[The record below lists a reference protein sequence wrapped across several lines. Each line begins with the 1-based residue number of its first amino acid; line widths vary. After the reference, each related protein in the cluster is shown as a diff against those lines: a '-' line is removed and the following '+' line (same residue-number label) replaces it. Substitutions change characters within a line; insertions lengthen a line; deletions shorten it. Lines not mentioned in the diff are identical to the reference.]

1 MEAVARAVE
10 GTGVEGKEVAA
21 RVAARAEEGTEA
33 AATVAEVREEEATAA
48 AARVVAVTVAATAVA
63 AMVEAVTVVAAT
75 AVAATAEAM
84 EAAETAE
91 VATAAAGGGGGG
103 DGGGDSGGSDGGG
116 GDGGGDGGG
125 GEGGDD
131 GALKRGSTDG
141 RSRCRPSPS
150 RTHIGLGCKLRGPST
165 RVLRHKPVPR
175 DLSCIASGSPGQR
188 SSSHAAPDQ
197 RGVVSVWC
205 ATSFAGFGDDHGDER
220 KLFRTPKLSSRG
232 LSIPCEWPVPLAAA
246 VLDRSTSG
254 GATIGGAVGN
264 SR

>member
-1 MEAVARAVE
+1 LLEQLSAHP
-10 GTGVEGKEVAA
+10 GVPHDGPVQP
-21 RVAARAEEGTEA
+21 AEQVHWPPGRHTPC
-33 AATVAEVREEEATAA
+33 
-48 AARVVAVTVAATAVA
+48 
-63 AMVEAVTVVAAT
+63 
-75 AVAATAEAM
+75 
-84 EAAETAE
+84 
-91 VATAAAGGGGGG
+91 
-103 DGGGDSGGSDGGG
+103 
-116 GDGGGDGGG
+116 
-125 GEGGDD
+125 DD

-150 RTHIGLGCKLRGPST
+150 RTHIGLGCKLRGRST

-220 KLFRTPKLSSRG
+220 KAFRTPNLSSRG

-246 VLDRSTSG
+246 VLDRSTGG